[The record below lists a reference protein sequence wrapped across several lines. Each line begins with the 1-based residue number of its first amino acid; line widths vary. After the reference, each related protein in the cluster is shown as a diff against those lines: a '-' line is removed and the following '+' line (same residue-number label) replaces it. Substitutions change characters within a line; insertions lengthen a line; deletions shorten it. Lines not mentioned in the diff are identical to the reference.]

1 MKTIKHFASGLLG
14 LSLLAAPV
22 AASATGGVWCDA
34 KDDNLSFS
42 FKASSSRDGTG
53 GWWGFE
59 GSLESK
65 IAGLPANLAKFDIKD
80 KNLTERWW
88 DRTDVRL
95 IVQQVGTEAQ
105 NFASVRLTV
114 MAIALEEADYKGP
127 YELRILMPDGSDVT
141 KGGIV
146 TCSAD

>member
-1 MKTIKHFASGLLG
+1 MLGRLIASTFVLGLL
-14 LSLLAAPV
+14 LLPT

-34 KDDNLSFS
+34 KDENLSFS

-59 GSLESK
+59 GYVESK
-65 IAGLPANLAKFDIKD
+65 IANLPPNLARFDIKD
-80 KNLTERWW
+80 ETVTERWW

-95 IVQQVGTEAQ
+95 ELQKLGTEAQ

-127 YELRILMPDGSDVT
+127 YELRIVLPDGTDIT

-146 TCSAD
+146 ACSAD